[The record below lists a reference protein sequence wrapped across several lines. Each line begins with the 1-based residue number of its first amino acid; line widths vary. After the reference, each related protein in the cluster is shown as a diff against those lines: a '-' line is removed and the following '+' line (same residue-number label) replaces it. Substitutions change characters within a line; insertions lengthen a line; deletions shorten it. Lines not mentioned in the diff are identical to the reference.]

1 LCAELKLW
9 KCSNFGVVE
18 WAESQEMYRTLRK
31 SGSIRL
37 AVLVLLPLGFA
48 TAAQDPTIPS
58 RRAPAISRD
67 MRYREWVLK
76 ELERRGRQTRKEEEV
91 NWKQIRD
98 DFRSIQ
104 LESDGLR
111 QAASKT
117 PIDSKAVVDSASKIN
132 KTAVR
137 LKSGLLLPEDEVE
150 RKATEIGDVSM
161 QTIVSALDGTI
172 RRFVTNPT
180 FDEATVLDLKLAIK
194 ARHDLDRI
202 IVLSREVKKKAE
214 P

>member
-1 LCAELKLW
+1 M
-9 KCSNFGVVE
+9 S
-18 WAESQEMYRTLRK
+18 T
-31 SGSIRL
+31 
-37 AVLVLLPLGFA
+37 VLLGSFCFNC
-48 TAAQDPTIPS
+48 AAQDPTIPS

-76 ELERRGRQTRKEEEV
+76 ELERRGRETRKQEEV

-104 LESDGLR
+104 LESDSLR
-111 QAASKT
+111 QAASTT
-117 PIDSKAVVDSASKIN
+117 PVDSKTVADSAAKIH
-132 KTAVR
+132 KTATR

-180 FDEATVLDLKLAIK
+180 FDEAAVLDLKLAIR